1 MREKCIQIKEKYP
14 IVISIVLAAIWTI
27 LLIGVGIGVSLI
39 PFISNSKSG
48 YLSQLIVDVMGTGL
62 GIFVIWF
69 FKSSAVYKE
78 KRYGLGQGF
87 LIGLYLVIIGFYSL
101 IVTTIM
107 ADKSKINPI
116 WQIAIFAITMIFIG
130 TCEEFL
136 FRGVISN
143 LLFNKYGKTI
153 PGVWFAVIMTGVIFG
168 CMHLF
173 NALSPEVSFYSALI
187 QGLVAG
193 VLGMVLTAIYFRC
206 RNIWVV
212 VILHAFIDFAALF
225 TSGVFGTNTLDGS
238 IGTYSALQLFGILPY
253 IIVLLVLLR
262 KNKMKEILEN
272 NIAKSSEKEIIR
284 LVIVIV
290 IFFIVAIITFIVG
303 FPAMVKNFQSAIPP
317 IESFSGTYI
326 NQDMSEEVEV
336 KTTGTYK
343 ITMSATEVSKGTLVD
358 MIFVGEDNKVYGE
371 NLTDAGE
378 SEFDNINLPAGNYT
392 CKMIMIT
399 SVEEYNQYIKDCGY
413 TISEEDN
420 SKFLKVFDNT
430 SDGEN
435 SVKFSF
441 ELRL

>member
-1 MREKCIQIKEKYP
+1 
-14 IVISIVLAAIWTI
+14 
-27 LLIGVGIGVSLI
+27 
-39 PFISNSKSG
+39 
-48 YLSQLIVDVMGTGL
+48 
-62 GIFVIWF
+62 
-69 FKSSAVYKE
+69 
-78 KRYGLGQGF
+78 
-87 LIGLYLVIIGFYSL
+87 
-101 IVTTIM
+101 
-107 ADKSKINPI
+107 
-116 WQIAIFAITMIFIG
+116 
-130 TCEEFL
+130 
-136 FRGVISN
+136 
-143 LLFNKYGKTI
+143 
-153 PGVWFAVIMTGVIFG
+153 
-168 CMHLF
+168 
-173 NALSPEVSFYSALI
+173 
-187 QGLVAG
+187 
-193 VLGMVLTAIYFRC
+193 
-206 RNIWVV
+206 
-212 VILHAFIDFAALF
+212 
-225 TSGVFGTNTLDGS
+225 
-238 IGTYSALQLFGILPY
+238 
-253 IIVLLVLLR
+253 
-262 KNKMKEILEN
+262 MKEILEN

-399 SVEEYNQYIKDCGY
+399 SADEYNQYIKDCGY

-420 SKFLKVFDNT
+420 SKFLKAFDNT

-441 ELRL
+441 EMIKE